1 MTQALCLKCGKLK
14 HGAFDACQACGVCP
28 VDDCDACSLAL
39 TDHYFALETLREIG
53 RSMPERGGPSLPPE
67 QEERLLAT
75 IRDPKL
81 ACHPDRGN
89 DAGCNDGRRKQ
100 EGQRP

>member
-1 MTQALCLKCGKLK
+1 MPATHADFALSTTASCLFVW
-14 HGAFDACQACGVCP
+14 H
-28 VDDCDACSLAL
+28 SLAL
-39 TDHYFALETLREIG
+39 TDHNFALETLRAIG